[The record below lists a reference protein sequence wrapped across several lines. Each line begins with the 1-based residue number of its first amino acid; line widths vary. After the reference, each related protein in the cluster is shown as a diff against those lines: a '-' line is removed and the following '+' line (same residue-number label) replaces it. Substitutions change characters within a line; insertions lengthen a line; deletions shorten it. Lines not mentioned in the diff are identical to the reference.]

1 MSRTTPATRA
11 LDAAGVAYRLHRYDY
26 DPEAANLGRQAAEAL
41 GINPARMLKTLL
53 LDLDGQPVCALLPV
67 DRELSLK
74 KLAAALGGKRASLL
88 AATAAER
95 ISGYRIGGISPFG
108 QKKRLPVAIETSALA
123 QATVYCNGGQRGLQL
138 EIAPDLI
145 VNLLGARPAELSG
158 E

>member
-1 MSRTTPATRA
+1 MSRATPATRA
-11 LDAAGVAYRLHRYDY
+11 LDAAGIAYRLHRYVSA
-26 DPEAANLGRQAAEAL
+26 PGAANLGRQAAEAL
-41 GINPARMLKTLL
+41 GIDPARMLKTLL

>member
-1 MSRTTPATRA
+1 MSRATPATRA
-11 LDAAGVAYRLHRYDY
+11 LDAAGIAYRLHRYDY
-26 DPEAANLGRQAAEAL
+26 DPGAANLGRQAAEAL
-41 GINPARMLKTLL
+41 GIDPARMLKTLL